1 MSENIYID
9 KDAVVEEGAIVYPN
23 NYIGAGSVI
32 KSGAVLRPN
41 NIIEG
46 STVEKGAVIT
56 ASVLEG
62 AYVGE
67 GAQVGPFCYMR
78 RGARVGANC
87 KAGDFVEIKNASLG
101 AGSKASH
108 LAYIGDADVGEEC
121 NVGCGTI
128 FVNYD
133 GKHKHRS
140 KVGDRAFI
148 GSNSNIIAPVNI
160 GDDAYIAAGT
170 TITEDV
176 PPAALV
182 IGRLRQIVKE
192 GKALGKFKLPKERP
206 GQN

>member
-1 MSENIYID
+1 MSDNIYIV
-9 KDAVVEEGAIVYPN
+9 KDAVVEEGAVVFPN

-41 NIIEG
+41 NIIEN
-46 STVEKGAVIT
+46 SVVEEGAVVT
-56 ASVLEG
+56 ASVLES
-62 AYVGE
+62 AHVGKR
-67 GAQVGPFCYMR
+67 AQVGPFCYMR
-78 RGARVGANC
+78 AGAKVGEGC

-101 AGSKASH
+101 DGTKASH
-108 LAYIGDADVGEEC
+108 LAYVGDCDVGAGC
-121 NVGCGTI
+121 NVGCGVI

-133 GKHKHRS
+133 GKQKHRS

-176 PPAALV
+176 PEAALV
-182 IGRLRQIVKE
+182 IGRSRQTVKE
-192 GKALGKFKLPKERP
+192 GKARGKFKLI
-206 GQN
+206 

>member
-1 MSENIYID
+1 MSDNIYID
-9 KDAVVEEGAIVYPN
+9 KDAVVEEGAVVFPN

-41 NIIEG
+41 NIIEN
-46 STVEKGAVIT
+46 SVVEEGAVVT
-56 ASVLEG
+56 ASVLES
-62 AYVGE
+62 AHVGKR
-67 GAQVGPFCYMR
+67 AQVGPFCYMR
-78 RGARVGANC
+78 AGAKVGEGC

-101 AGSKASH
+101 DGTKASH
-108 LAYIGDADVGEEC
+108 LAYVGDCDVGAGC
-121 NVGCGTI
+121 NVGCGVI

-133 GKHKHRS
+133 GKQKHRS

-176 PPAALV
+176 PGAALV
-182 IGRLRQIVKE
+182 IGRSRQTVKE
-192 GKALGKFKLPKERP
+192 GKARGKFKLI
-206 GQN
+206 

>member
-1 MSENIYID
+1 MSDNIYVD
-9 KDAVVEEGAIVYPN
+9 KDAVVEEGAVVFPN

-41 NIIEG
+41 NIIEN
-46 STVEKGAVIT
+46 SVVEEGAVVT
-56 ASVLEG
+56 ASVLES
-62 AYVGE
+62 AHVGKR
-67 GAQVGPFCYMR
+67 AQVGPFCYMR
-78 RGARVGANC
+78 AGAKVGEGC

-101 AGSKASH
+101 DGTKASH
-108 LAYIGDADVGEEC
+108 LAYVGDCDVGAGC
-121 NVGCGTI
+121 NVGCGVI

-133 GKHKHRS
+133 GKQKHRS

-176 PPAALV
+176 PEAALV
-182 IGRLRQIVKE
+182 IGRSRQTVKE
-192 GKALGKFKLPKERP
+192 GKARGKFKLI
-206 GQN
+206 

>member
-1 MSENIYID
+1 MSDNIYID
-9 KDAVVEEGAIVYPN
+9 KDAVVEEGAVVFPN

-41 NIIEG
+41 NIIEN
-46 STVEKGAVIT
+46 SVVEEGAVVT
-56 ASVLEG
+56 ASVLES
-62 AYVGE
+62 AHVGKR
-67 GAQVGPFCYMR
+67 AQVGPFCYMR
-78 RGARVGANC
+78 AGAKVGEGC

-101 AGSKASH
+101 DGTKASH
-108 LAYIGDADVGEEC
+108 LAYVGDCDVGAGC
-121 NVGCGTI
+121 NVGCGVI

-133 GKHKHRS
+133 GKQKHRS

-176 PPAALV
+176 PEAALV
-182 IGRLRQIVKE
+182 IGRSRQTVKE
-192 GKALGKFKLPKERP
+192 GKARGKFKLI
-206 GQN
+206 

>member
-1 MSENIYID
+1 MSDNIYID
-9 KDAVVEEGAIVYPN
+9 KDAVVEEGAVVFPN

-41 NIIEG
+41 NIIEN
-46 STVEKGAVIT
+46 SVVEEGAVVT
-56 ASVLEG
+56 ASVLES
-62 AYVGE
+62 AHVGKR
-67 GAQVGPFCYMR
+67 AQVGPFCYMR
-78 RGARVGANC
+78 AGAKVGEGC

-101 AGSKASH
+101 DGTKASH
-108 LAYIGDADVGEEC
+108 LAYVGDCDVGAGC
-121 NVGCGTI
+121 NVGCGVI

-133 GKHKHRS
+133 GKQTHRS

-176 PPAALV
+176 PEAALV
-182 IGRLRQIVKE
+182 IGRSRQTVKE
-192 GKALGKFKLPKERP
+192 GKARGKFKLI
-206 GQN
+206 

>member
-1 MSENIYID
+1 M
-9 KDAVVEEGAIVYPN
+9 
-23 NYIGAGSVI
+23 
-32 KSGAVLRPN
+32 
-41 NIIEG
+41 
-46 STVEKGAVIT
+46 
-56 ASVLEG
+56 
-62 AYVGE
+62 
-67 GAQVGPFCYMR
+67 
-78 RGARVGANC
+78 GANC

-140 KVGDRAFI
+140 TVGDRAFI

>member
-1 MSENIYID
+1 MSDNIYID
-9 KDAVVEEGAIVYPN
+9 KDAVVEEGAVVFPN

-41 NIIEG
+41 NIIEN
-46 STVEKGAVIT
+46 SVVEEGAVVT
-56 ASVLEG
+56 ASVLES
-62 AYVGE
+62 AHVGKR
-67 GAQVGPFCYMR
+67 AQVGPFCYMR
-78 RGARVGANC
+78 TGAKVGEGC

-101 AGSKASH
+101 DGTKASH
-108 LAYIGDADVGEEC
+108 LAYVGDCDVGAGC
-121 NVGCGTI
+121 NVGCGVI

-133 GKHKHRS
+133 GKQKHRS

-176 PPAALV
+176 PEAALV
-182 IGRLRQIVKE
+182 IGRSRQTVKE
-192 GKALGKFKLPKERP
+192 GKARGKFKLI
-206 GQN
+206 

>member
-1 MSENIYID
+1 MGDNIYID
-9 KDAVVEEGAIVYPN
+9 KNAVVEEGATVFPN

-32 KSGAVLRPN
+32 KAGAVLRPN

-46 STVEKGAVIT
+46 SIIEGGAVVT

-62 AYVGE
+62 AFVGA
-67 GAQVGPFCYMR
+67 GAQVGQFCYMR
-78 RGARVGANC
+78 EGAKVGAGC

-101 AGSKASH
+101 EGSKASH
-108 LAYIGDADVGEEC
+108 LAYIGDADIGREC
-121 NVGCGTI
+121 NVGCGVI

-140 KVGDRAFI
+140 TVGDRAFI

-170 TITEDV
+170 TITEDI

-182 IGRLRQIVKE
+182 IGRARQVVKE
-192 GKALGKFKLPKERP
+192 GKAIGKFKLM
-206 GQN
+206 

>member
-1 MSENIYID
+1 MSDNIYID
-9 KDAVVEEGAIVYPN
+9 KDAVVEEGAVVFPN

-41 NIIEG
+41 NIIEN
-46 STVEKGAVIT
+46 SVVEEGAVVT
-56 ASVLEG
+56 ASVLES
-62 AYVGE
+62 AHVGKR
-67 GAQVGPFCYMR
+67 AQVGPFCYMR
-78 RGARVGANC
+78 AGAKVGEGC

-101 AGSKASH
+101 DGTKASH
-108 LAYIGDADVGEEC
+108 LAYVGDCDVGAGC
-121 NVGCGTI
+121 NVGCGVI

-133 GKHKHRS
+133 GKQKHRS

-176 PPAALV
+176 PEAALV
-182 IGRLRQIVKE
+182 IGRSRQTVKE
-192 GKALGKFKLPKERP
+192 GKARGKLKLI
-206 GQN
+206 

>member
-1 MSENIYID
+1 MSDNIYID
-9 KDAVVEEGAIVYPN
+9 KDAVVEEGAVVFPN

-41 NIIEG
+41 NIIEN
-46 STVEKGAVIT
+46 SVVEEGAVVT
-56 ASVLEG
+56 ASVLES
-62 AYVGE
+62 AHVGKR
-67 GAQVGPFCYMR
+67 AQVGPFCYMR
-78 RGARVGANC
+78 AGAKVGEGC

-101 AGSKASH
+101 DGTKASH
-108 LAYIGDADVGEEC
+108 LACVGDCDVGAGC
-121 NVGCGTI
+121 NVGCGVI

-133 GKHKHRS
+133 GKQKHRS

-176 PPAALV
+176 PEAALV
-182 IGRLRQIVKE
+182 IGRSRQTVKE
-192 GKALGKFKLPKERP
+192 GKARGKFKLI
-206 GQN
+206 

>member
-1 MSENIYID
+1 MGDNIYID
-9 KDAVVEEGAIVYPN
+9 KNAVVEEGVTVFPN

-32 KSGAVLRPN
+32 KAGAVLRPN

-46 STVEKGAVIT
+46 SIIEGGAVVT

-62 AYVGE
+62 AFVGA

-78 RGARVGANC
+78 KGAKVGAGC

-101 AGSKASH
+101 EGSKASH
-108 LAYIGDADVGEEC
+108 LAYIGDADIGREC
-121 NVGCGTI
+121 NVGCGVI

-170 TITEDV
+170 TITEDI

-182 IGRLRQIVKE
+182 IGRSRQVVKE
-192 GKALGKFKLPKERP
+192 GKAIGKFKLM
-206 GQN
+206 

>member
-1 MSENIYID
+1 MGDNIYID
-9 KDAVVEEGAIVYPN
+9 KNAVVEEGATVFPN

-32 KSGAVLRPN
+32 KAGAVLRPN

-46 STVEKGAVIT
+46 SIIEGGAVVT

-62 AYVGE
+62 AFVGA
-67 GAQVGPFCYMR
+67 GAQVGPFCYIR
-78 RGARVGANC
+78 KGAKVGAGC
-87 KAGDFVEIKNASLG
+87 KVGDFVEIKNASLG
-101 AGSKASH
+101 EGSKASH
-108 LAYIGDADVGEEC
+108 LAYIGDADIGREC
-121 NVGCGTI
+121 NVGCGVI

-140 KVGDRAFI
+140 TVGDRAFI

-170 TITEDV
+170 TITEDI

-182 IGRLRQIVKE
+182 IGRSRQVVKE
-192 GKALGKFKLPKERP
+192 GKAIGKFKLM
-206 GQN
+206 

>member
-1 MSENIYID
+1 MSDNIYID
-9 KDAVVEEGAIVYPN
+9 KDAVVEEGAVVFPY

-41 NIIEG
+41 NIIEN
-46 STVEKGAVIT
+46 SVVEEGAVVT
-56 ASVLEG
+56 ASVLES
-62 AYVGE
+62 AHVGKR
-67 GAQVGPFCYMR
+67 AQVGPFCYMR
-78 RGARVGANC
+78 AGAKVGEGC

-101 AGSKASH
+101 DGTKASH
-108 LAYIGDADVGEEC
+108 LAYVGDCDVGAGC
-121 NVGCGTI
+121 NVGCGVI

-133 GKHKHRS
+133 GKQKHRS

-176 PPAALV
+176 PEAALV
-182 IGRLRQIVKE
+182 IGRSRQTVKE
-192 GKALGKFKLPKERP
+192 GKARGKFKLI
-206 GQN
+206 

>member
-1 MSENIYID
+1 MGDNIYID
-9 KDAVVEEGAIVYPN
+9 KNAVVEEGATVFPN

-32 KSGAVLRPN
+32 KAGAVLRPN

-46 STVEKGAVIT
+46 SIIEGGAVVT

-62 AYVGE
+62 AFVGA

-78 RGARVGANC
+78 KGAKVSAGC

-101 AGSKASH
+101 EGSKASH
-108 LAYIGDADVGEEC
+108 LAYIGDADIGREC
-121 NVGCGTI
+121 NVGCGVI

-140 KVGDRAFI
+140 TVGDRAFI

-170 TITEDV
+170 TITEDI

-182 IGRLRQIVKE
+182 IGRSRQVVKE
-192 GKALGKFKLPKERP
+192 GKAIGKFKLM
-206 GQN
+206 

>member
-1 MSENIYID
+1 MSDNIYID
-9 KDAVVEEGAIVYPN
+9 KDAVVEEGAVVFPN

-41 NIIEG
+41 NIIEN
-46 STVEKGAVIT
+46 SVVEEGAVVT
-56 ASVLEG
+56 ASVLES
-62 AYVGE
+62 AHVSKR
-67 GAQVGPFCYMR
+67 AQVGPFCYMR
-78 RGARVGANC
+78 AGAKVGEGC

-101 AGSKASH
+101 DGTKASH
-108 LAYIGDADVGEEC
+108 LAYVGDCDVGAGC
-121 NVGCGTI
+121 NVGCGVI

-133 GKHKHRS
+133 GKQKHRS

-176 PPAALV
+176 PEAALV
-182 IGRLRQIVKE
+182 IGRSRQTVKE
-192 GKALGKFKLPKERP
+192 GKARGKFKLI
-206 GQN
+206 

>member
-1 MSENIYID
+1 MGDNIYID
-9 KDAVVEEGAIVYPN
+9 KNAVVEEGATVFPN

-32 KSGAVLRPN
+32 KAGAVLRPN

-46 STVEKGAVIT
+46 SIIEGGAVVT

-62 AYVGE
+62 AFVGA

-78 RGARVGANC
+78 KGAKVGAGC

-101 AGSKASH
+101 EGSKASH
-108 LAYIGDADVGEEC
+108 LAYIGDADIGREC
-121 NVGCGTI
+121 NVGCGVI

-140 KVGDRAFI
+140 TVGDRAFI

-170 TITEDV
+170 TITEDI

-182 IGRLRQIVKE
+182 IGRSRQVVKE
-192 GKALGKFKLPKERP
+192 CKAIGKFKLM
-206 GQN
+206 

>member
-1 MSENIYID
+1 MGDNIYID
-9 KDAVVEEGAIVYPN
+9 KNAVVEEGATVFPN

-32 KSGAVLRPN
+32 KAGAVLRPN

-46 STVEKGAVIT
+46 SIIEGGAVVT

-62 AYVGE
+62 AFVGA

-78 RGARVGANC
+78 KGAKVGAGC
-87 KAGDFVEIKNASLG
+87 KVGDFVEIKNASLG
-101 AGSKASH
+101 EGSKASH
-108 LAYIGDADVGEEC
+108 LAYIGDADIGREC
-121 NVGCGTI
+121 NVGCGVI

-140 KVGDRAFI
+140 TVGDRAFI

-170 TITEDV
+170 TITEDI

-182 IGRLRQIVKE
+182 IGRSRQVVKE
-192 GKALGKFKLPKERP
+192 GKAIGKFKLM
-206 GQN
+206 

>member
-1 MSENIYID
+1 MSDNIYID
-9 KDAVVEEGAIVYPN
+9 KDAVVEEGAVVFPN

-41 NIIEG
+41 NIIEN
-46 STVEKGAVIT
+46 SIVEEGAVVT
-56 ASVLEG
+56 ASVLES
-62 AYVGE
+62 AHVGKR
-67 GAQVGPFCYMR
+67 AQVGPFCYMR
-78 RGARVGANC
+78 AGAKVGEGC

-101 AGSKASH
+101 DGTKASH
-108 LAYIGDADVGEEC
+108 LAYVGDCDVGAGC
-121 NVGCGTI
+121 NVGCGVI

-133 GKHKHRS
+133 GKQKHRS

-176 PPAALV
+176 PEAALV
-182 IGRLRQIVKE
+182 IGRSRQTVKE
-192 GKALGKFKLPKERP
+192 GKARGKFKLI
-206 GQN
+206 

>member
-1 MSENIYID
+1 MGDNIYID
-9 KDAVVEEGAIVYPN
+9 KNAVVEEGATVFPN

-32 KSGAVLRPN
+32 KAGAVLRPN

-46 STVEKGAVIT
+46 SIIEGGAVVT

-62 AYVGE
+62 AFVGA

-78 RGARVGANC
+78 KGAKVGAGC

-101 AGSKASH
+101 EGSKASH
-108 LAYIGDADVGEEC
+108 LAYIGDADIGREC
-121 NVGCGTI
+121 NVGCGVI

-140 KVGDRAFI
+140 VVGDRAFI

-170 TITEDV
+170 TITEDI

-182 IGRLRQIVKE
+182 IGRSRQVVKE
-192 GKALGKFKLPKERP
+192 GKAIGKFKLM
-206 GQN
+206 

>member
-1 MSENIYID
+1 MGDNIYID
-9 KDAVVEEGAIVYPN
+9 KNAVVEEGVTVFPN

-32 KSGAVLRPN
+32 KAGAVLRPN

-46 STVEKGAVIT
+46 SIIEGGAVVT

-62 AYVGE
+62 AFVGA

-78 RGARVGANC
+78 KGAKVGAGC

-101 AGSKASH
+101 EGSKASH
-108 LAYIGDADVGEEC
+108 LAYIGDADIGREC
-121 NVGCGTI
+121 NVGCGVI
-128 FVNYD
+128 FVNYN

-140 KVGDRAFI
+140 TVGDRAFI

-170 TITEDV
+170 TITEDI

-182 IGRLRQIVKE
+182 IGRSRQVVKE
-192 GKALGKFKLPKERP
+192 GKAIGKFKLM
-206 GQN
+206 

>member
-1 MSENIYID
+1 MSDNIYID
-9 KDAVVEEGAIVYPN
+9 KDAVVEEGAVVFPN

-41 NIIEG
+41 NIIEN
-46 STVEKGAVIT
+46 SVVEEGAVVT
-56 ASVLEG
+56 ASVLES
-62 AYVGE
+62 AHVGKR
-67 GAQVGPFCYMR
+67 AQVGPFCYMR
-78 RGARVGANC
+78 AGAKVGEGC

-101 AGSKASH
+101 EGTKASH
-108 LAYIGDADVGEEC
+108 LAYVGDCDVGAGC
-121 NVGCGTI
+121 NVGCGVI

-133 GKHKHRS
+133 GKQKHRS

-176 PPAALV
+176 PEAALV
-182 IGRLRQIVKE
+182 IGRSRQTVKE
-192 GKALGKFKLPKERP
+192 GKARGKFKLI
-206 GQN
+206 

>member
-1 MSENIYID
+1 MSDNIYID
-9 KDAVVEEGAIVYPN
+9 KDAVVEEGAVVFPN

-41 NIIEG
+41 NIIEN
-46 STVEKGAVIT
+46 SVVEEGAVVT
-56 ASVLEG
+56 ASVLES
-62 AYVGE
+62 AHVGKR
-67 GAQVGPFCYMR
+67 AQVGPFCYMR
-78 RGARVGANC
+78 AGAKVGAGC

-101 AGSKASH
+101 DGTKASH
-108 LAYIGDADVGEEC
+108 LAYVGDCDVGAGC
-121 NVGCGTI
+121 NVGCGVI

-133 GKHKHRS
+133 GKQKHRS

-176 PPAALV
+176 PEAALV
-182 IGRLRQIVKE
+182 IGRSRQTVKE
-192 GKALGKFKLPKERP
+192 GKARGKFKLI
-206 GQN
+206 

>member
-1 MSENIYID
+1 MGDNIYID
-9 KDAVVEEGAIVYPN
+9 KNAVVEEGVTVFPN

-32 KSGAVLRPN
+32 KAGAVLRPN

-46 STVEKGAVIT
+46 SIIEGGAVVT

-62 AYVGE
+62 AFVGA

-78 RGARVGANC
+78 KGAKVGAGC

-101 AGSKASH
+101 EGSKASH
-108 LAYIGDADVGEEC
+108 LAYIGDADIGREC
-121 NVGCGTI
+121 NVGCGVI

-140 KVGDRAFI
+140 TVGDRAFI

-170 TITEDV
+170 TITEDI

-182 IGRLRQIVKE
+182 IGRSRQVVKE
-192 GKALGKFKLPKERP
+192 GKAIGKFKLM
-206 GQN
+206 

>member
-1 MSENIYID
+1 MSDNIYID
-9 KDAVVEEGAIVYPN
+9 NDAVVEEGAVVFPN

-41 NIIEG
+41 NIIEN
-46 STVEKGAVIT
+46 SVVEEGAVVT
-56 ASVLEG
+56 ASVLES
-62 AYVGE
+62 AHVGKR
-67 GAQVGPFCYMR
+67 AQVGPFCYMR
-78 RGARVGANC
+78 AGAKVGEGC

-101 AGSKASH
+101 DGTKASH
-108 LAYIGDADVGEEC
+108 LAYVGDCDVGAGC
-121 NVGCGTI
+121 NVGCGVI

-133 GKHKHRS
+133 GKQKHRS

-176 PPAALV
+176 PEAALV
-182 IGRLRQIVKE
+182 IGRSRQTVKE
-192 GKALGKFKLPKERP
+192 GKARGKFKLI
-206 GQN
+206 

>member
-1 MSENIYID
+1 MGDNIYID
-9 KDAVVEEGAIVYPN
+9 KNAVVEEGATVFPN

-32 KSGAVLRPN
+32 KAGAVLRPN

-46 STVEKGAVIT
+46 SIIEGGAVVT

-62 AYVGE
+62 AFVGA

-78 RGARVGANC
+78 KGAKVGAGG

-101 AGSKASH
+101 EGSKASH
-108 LAYIGDADVGEEC
+108 LAYIGDADIGREC
-121 NVGCGTI
+121 NVGCGVI

-140 KVGDRAFI
+140 TVGDRAFI

-170 TITEDV
+170 TITEDI

-182 IGRLRQIVKE
+182 IGRSRQVVKE
-192 GKALGKFKLPKERP
+192 GKAIGKFKLM
-206 GQN
+206 

>member
-1 MSENIYID
+1 MGDNIYID
-9 KDAVVEEGAIVYPN
+9 KNAVVEEGATIFPN

-46 STVEKGAVIT
+46 SIVERGAVVT

-62 AYVGE
+62 AHIGE

-78 RGARVGANC
+78 KGANVGANC
-87 KAGDFVEIKNASLG
+87 KVGDFVEIKNATLG
-101 AGSKASH
+101 DGSKASH
-108 LAYIGDADVGEEC
+108 LAYIGDVDIGKEC
-121 NVGCGTI
+121 NVGCGVI

-133 GKHKHRS
+133 GRHKHRS
-140 KVGDRAFI
+140 SVGDRAFI
-148 GSNSNIIAPVNI
+148 GSNCNVIAPVNV
-160 GDDAYIAAGT
+160 GDDAYVAAGT

-182 IGRLRQIVKE
+182 IGRSRQIVKE
-192 GKALGKFKLPKERP
+192 GKAIGKFRLL
-206 GQN
+206 